1 MTSSKDSLK
10 DRYINGKNPNGHT
23 LNRTSWY
30 LHCSHRTLIIVE
42 YLPLLIRV
50 RAGLSDADE
59 IIEQFTMAKHTVD
72 FLLDSRIL
80 TRVE

>member
-10 DRYINGKNPNGHT
+10 DRYINCKNPNGHA

-42 YLPLLIRV
+42 YLPLLIRGI
-50 RAGLSDADE
+50 AGLSDVDE
-59 IIEQFTMAKHTVD
+59 TTEQQFTMAKHTVD
-72 FLLDSRIL
+72 FLLNS
-80 TRVE
+80 